1 MEHCYDGS
9 VIVGGLGAEGL
20 ESDANT
26 NNNPITGV
34 KSREPKK
41 YPQNPILRFRPIKP
55 ITRDAANT
63 KMATS
68 IIISRDL
75 LMD

>member
-1 MEHCYDGS
+1 MKYGYDGS
-9 VIVGGLGAEGL
+9 VIVGGLETEGL
-20 ESDANT
+20 ESDAST

-55 ITRDAANT
+55 ISRDATNT

-68 IIISRDL
+68 IIISSDL